1 MRPGVCT
8 RGVLRQ
14 RLRGAGGA
22 GGAVDL
28 NRRGAQGDRFPTVPT
43 GAAGTTGCGVT
54 AVPAVTTLRAH
65 PDPTRGR
72 ALRERRPTSPAV
84 PAGQPAGTAVT
95 TVPGERLGP
104 GPGRRRRP
112 AGPTSTTGALTQRD
126 PAGIHTTTGTADPGD
141 RDRIGAGHRGIT
153 TITPGTT
160 GGATGPTGTT
170 ITAGGGQPVPH
181 DRAQTTITTVT
192 ADTQDPGITTSTT
205 ITTISDTVHG
215 VPITTITTIARGHR
229 RGPISPVITDAAA
242 GPTGTH
248 RATGTT
254 SAPQPV
260 VRRLTGVK
268 A

>member
-1 MRPGVCT
+1 
-8 RGVLRQ
+8 VLRSGSG
-14 RLRGAGGA
+14 GAGGA
-22 GGAVDL
+22 GGAVDRD
-28 NRRGAQGDRFPTVPT
+28 RRRAQRDRFPTVPT
-43 GAAGTTGCGVT
+43 GPTITTGGGVT

-72 ALRERRPTSPAV
+72 ALGERRPTSTAST
-84 PAGQPAGTAVT
+84 ALLTAGTAVT
-95 TVPGERLGP
+95 AVPGQRLGP

-170 ITAGGGQPVPH
+170 SAAGGGQPAAH
-181 DRAQTTITTVT
+181 DRAQTAITAVT

-205 ITTISDTVHG
+205 ITITSIGDTVHG
-215 VPITTITTIARGHR
+215 VPIPTITTIARGHR
-229 RGPISPVITDAAA
+229 RGPISPVITAAA
-242 GPTGTH
+242 ARPTGAH

-260 VRRLTGVK
+260 IRRLTGVK